1 MDVRNRLKTGKPLL
15 FDGAMGTYYAS
26 LPGNAGKRCETA
38 NLQYPET
45 VLEIHRAYLAAG
57 SRALTTNTFAAS
69 ADLAAG
75 VETAAVKALVKA
87 GIRLAREAA
96 DGTDAYVF
104 GCIGPA
110 PEDSCQSAAD
120 IYRRQAEWFLEEG
133 ISCFLMETQSSDA
146 GIPDTAR
153 FIHEHCNAAYVIVS
167 YAAGTD
173 GMTTA
178 GFSGRELY
186 TRTVALPDV
195 DAAGFNC
202 VMGPGHLL
210 EYIKTLPRT
219 GKPLSVMPNAGY
231 PAVVGRRVT
240 FGGSPDYFGNILAQI
255 AAQGSCITGGCCGT
269 TPEHIAAAAKILRNM
284 EILPDRQISAPSDA
298 TSTPSDEI
306 SMPLSGTSA
315 PSVEIPRIIVYPRN
329 EQKLS
334 GTEQNEHKNEQDVSA
349 KFAAGERVIAVEL
362 DPPPD
367 DDAAYFFNG
376 VRTLRNAGA
385 DWITIADCPVGRPR
399 ADSSLLACKVKR
411 DFGMEPLPHI
421 ACRDR
426 NLNATKALLLGLAI
440 EGIHH
445 ILIVTGDPVPTEK
458 RDEVK
463 SVFNFNSRKLA
474 RYIQSLNE
482 TLQTPF
488 QMFGALNVNARN
500 FDRQLEFAL
509 EKETCGITGFL
520 TQPVLS
526 PEAMDNLRKART
538 VLHGKILGGI
548 FPVVS
553 YRNACF
559 LNNEIAGM
567 RVSEDIIRRYE
578 GLNREEAE
586 SLAVEIS
593 IDTAREIADF
603 TDGLYLM
610 TPFKRVALVEK
621 ILSLL

>member
-1 MDVRNRLKTGKPLL
+1 
-15 FDGAMGTYYAS
+15 
-26 LPGNAGKRCETA
+26 
-38 NLQYPET
+38 
-45 VLEIHRAYLAAG
+45 
-57 SRALTTNTFAAS
+57 
-69 ADLAAG
+69 
-75 VETAAVKALVKA
+75 
-87 GIRLAREAA
+87 
-96 DGTDAYVF
+96 
-104 GCIGPA
+104 
-110 PEDSCQSAAD
+110 
-120 IYRRQAEWFLEEG
+120 
-133 ISCFLMETQSSDA
+133 
-146 GIPDTAR
+146 
-153 FIHEHCNAAYVIVS
+153 
-167 YAAGTD
+167 
-173 GMTTA
+173 MT
-178 GFSGRELY
+178 
-186 TRTVALPDV
+186 
-195 DAAGFNC
+195 
-202 VMGPGHLL
+202 
-210 EYIKTLPRT
+210 
-219 GKPLSVMPNAGY
+219 
-231 PAVVGRRVT
+231 
-240 FGGSPDYFGNILAQI
+240 
-255 AAQGSCITGGCCGT
+255 
-269 TPEHIAAAAKILRNM
+269 
-284 EILPDRQISAPSDA
+284 
-298 TSTPSDEI
+298 
-306 SMPLSGTSA
+306 
-315 PSVEIPRIIVYPRN
+315 
-329 EQKLS
+329 
-334 GTEQNEHKNEQDVSA
+334 VSA